1 MQKIDQSI
9 QYRPISRLLIANRG
23 EIAVRIIK
31 TARTMGI
38 TTIGIVT
45 DLEQHTTADEK
56 IYLSGDSVTDT
67 YLNVEA
73 VVNAA
78 LEKKA
83 DAIHPG
89 YGFLSENPAFIEAVV
104 KAGMIFVGPSA
115 ATVSKIGDK
124 NRARELALSLKVPV
138 TQGAYGTADEIY
150 SQRETVVYPALIKA
164 VAGGGGKGM
173 IIVETENELYD
184 KLHQAEREAE
194 RYFGNGALLIEQ
206 LIEKPRHIEVQILA
220 DSHGNY
226 IHLYE
231 RECSI
236 QRRYQKIIEESPSPF
251 VDDMLRKKLT
261 TDALKLCKAVDY
273 ENAGTVEFLVDEVG
287 NHYFMEVNTRL
298 QVEHPV
304 TEKITGVDIVK
315 QQLLVA
321 MGLPLELRQDD
332 IKIEGHAL
340 ECRVYAEDPQKDF
353 RPAPGHIVHVEWPDE
368 QLARTD
374 RWFDEQVE
382 IHPDFDP
389 MLAKVI
395 THAPTRLHAIE
406 KMKRALQSTLL
417 MGNVNNIEYLK
428 SVLSDKD
435 FARGSIHTGFCNSF
449 NPAPLQPL
457 DINYVVAATL
467 VWQLHSC
474 TMNKSSVWNEM
485 GFFRLNQQAKYTIN
499 GKLIEVTYEQQ
510 NNELHF
516 SFDKE
521 TLQSITAIE
530 KRKNSL
536 LYTLDGLL
544 WQFNWVTTSDDCLLL
559 EKAAER
565 WDVRPYHYLPR
576 NTATKQMPELNGNG
590 SMVRAPIP
598 GKIIEINTQVG
609 QHKKLGETLVI
620 LEAMKMENNIMMP
633 YDGVVKSILIERGAQ
648 VKGNELLVEIENV
661 NNKS

>member
-31 TARTMGI
+31 TARAMGI

-45 DLEQHTTADEK
+45 DLEEYTTADEK
-56 IYLSGDSVTDT
+56 IYLSGDSVAET

-73 VVNAA
+73 VVMAA

-89 YGFLSENPAFIEAVV
+89 YGFLSETPTFIDAVV
-104 KAGMIFVGPSA
+104 RAGMIFVGPSA
-115 ATVSKIGDK
+115 DAVREIGDK
-124 NRARELALSLKVPV
+124 YRARELALSLNVPV
-138 TQGAYGTADEIY
+138 TQGIYGSAKEID
-150 SQRETVVYPALIKA
+150 SQRTSIIYPALIKA

-173 IIVETENELYD
+173 IIVESENELSD
-184 KLHQAEREAE
+184 KLHQAEREAL

-226 IHLYE
+226 VHLFE

-236 QRRYQKIIEESPSPF
+236 QRRYQKIVEEAPSLF
-251 VDDMLRKKLT
+251 VDDVLRNRLT
-261 TDALKLCKAVDY
+261 NDALKLCQAVGY
-273 ENAGTVEFLVDEVG
+273 ENAGTVEFLVDEAG

-304 TEKITGVDIVK
+304 TEKITGIDIVK
-315 QQLLVA
+315 QQLLIA
-321 MGLPLELRQDD
+321 MGLPLELSQKD
-332 IKIEGHAL
+332 IKINGHVL
-340 ECRVYAEDPQKDF
+340 ECRVYAEDPQNDF
-353 RPAPGHIVHVEWPDE
+353 LPAPGHIAYIEWPDE
-368 QLARTD
+368 RLARTD
-374 RWFDEQVE
+374 RWFDEEVE

-395 THAPTRLHAIE
+395 THAPTRLYAIE

-428 SVLSDKD
+428 SVLSDKE
-435 FARGSIHTGFCNSF
+435 FERGAIHTGFCNSF
-449 NPAPLQPL
+449 NPTPSQPL
-457 DINYVVAATL
+457 DIKYVVAATL
-467 VWQLHSC
+467 IWQLHNC
-474 TMNKSSVWNEM
+474 TESESSVWQDI
-485 GFFRLNQQAKYTIN
+485 GFFRLNQQVRYTIN
-499 GKLIEVTYEQQ
+499 GKLIEVTYQQ
-510 NNELHF
+510 HDNELQF

-521 TLQSITAIE
+521 TLHCITAIV
-530 KRKNSL
+530 KKKNSL
-536 LYTLDGLL
+536 LYILNGDI
-544 WQFNWVTTSDDCLLL
+544 WQFNWVTRSDDSLLL
-559 EKAAER
+559 ERGLEQ
-565 WDVRPYHYLPR
+565 WEVRPYHYLPR
-576 NTATKQMPELNGNG
+576 NTVSKHRPDLNGNG

-609 QHKKLGETLVI
+609 QHKKLGDTLLI

-633 YDGVVKSILIERGAQ
+633 YDGVVKSILIEQGAQ
-648 VKGNELLVEIENV
+648 VKGNELLVEIENA